1 MMKTWSF
8 LMHRREKTMNEIILK
23 QIEILTEKQEDYSLT
38 VDEIIRLSTQIANLS
53 KMLVTE
59 QTQE

>member
-1 MMKTWSF
+1 
-8 LMHRREKTMNEIILK
+8 MNEIILK

>member
-1 MMKTWSF
+1 
-8 LMHRREKTMNEIILK
+8 MNEIILK
-23 QIEILTEKQEDYSLT
+23 QIEILTAKQEDDSLT